1 MQGGR
6 CSYSASPPLPSTL
19 ECNWIWYV
27 NEYANTMKFEYK
39 HMQGYIVDI
48 FLHIMTE
55 ELFIA
60 RTTFGTFRVS
70 IKPDT
75 TIDRDTR
82 QVITIGYIIRVGGK
96 VPDCVFLKIPIDG
109 TEGSFTRLESKE
121 GCSLDPPYT
130 VGGEK
135 TIAMAKLAMTIAK
148 EKNPKLQVLKLQD
161 SASFPCLLPNG
172 KYYQVNSTDYDLF
185 FYQQSYYEKRF
196 GAILVNP
203 IMRKLYQESK
213 INFDNLD
220 KKPYSFDFLETKLTE
235 QLLPLYNDTKTWKE
249 FANEVST
256 KWKDNKCTIIYI
268 WLKSALSVIF
278 DSVSFAGQDWQI
290 HLGSEH
296 YIPYK
301 KIQGQS
307 GGKYTRKTRKN
318 MQIKIHQYPSPSEY
332 LAMNWSIKPNDK
344 LGDGH

>member
-1 MQGGR
+1 M
-6 CSYSASPPLPSTL
+6 
-19 ECNWIWYV
+19 
-27 NEYANTMKFEYK
+27 
-39 HMQGYIVDI
+39 
-48 FLHIMTE
+48 E
-55 ELFIA
+55 ELFVA
-60 RTTFGTFRVS
+60 KTALGTFRVS

-75 TIDRDTR
+75 TIDRDAR
-82 QVITIGYIIRVGGK
+82 QVITIGHIIRVGGK
-96 VPDCVFLKIPIDG
+96 VPDCVFLKIPNNGI
-109 TEGSFTRLESKE
+109 EGSFTRLESKE

-135 TIAMAKLAMTIAK
+135 PIVMAKLAMTIAK
-148 EKNPKLQVLKLQD
+148 EKNPNLQILKLQD
-161 SASFPCLLPNG
+161 SASFPCLLPDR

-185 FYQQSYYEKRF
+185 FYQQAYYEKRF

-203 IMRKLYQESK
+203 VLRKLYQESK
-213 INFDNLD
+213 TNFVNLD
-220 KKPYSFDFLETKLTE
+220 KKPDTFDFFEPKLAE
-235 QLLPLYNDTKTWKE
+235 QLVPLYSKTKTWKE
-249 FANEVST
+249 FADEVST
-256 KWKDNKCTIIYI
+256 KWKDNKCTILYI

-318 MQIKIHQYPSPSEY
+318 MHIKIHQYPSPSEY
-332 LAMNWSIKPNDK
+332 LAMNWAIKPNDK